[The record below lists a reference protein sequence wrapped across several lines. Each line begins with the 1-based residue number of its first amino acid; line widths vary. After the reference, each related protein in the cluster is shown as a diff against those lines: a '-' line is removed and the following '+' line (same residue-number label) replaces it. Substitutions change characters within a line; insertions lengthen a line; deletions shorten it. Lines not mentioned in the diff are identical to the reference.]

1 MPSLNDLEAEYAEMN
16 FKNGPVTWTWVP
28 DFDSRCLAIS
38 TLGQW
43 TLDAYTWTRFC
54 EWIQPL
60 LTSGIM
66 YTPTPKQGTAQ
77 LHWTLQQ
84 CQPFTNKL
92 EPSVIIS
99 ENLTNRLEKLAGIE
113 LIYRG
118 LVLTPSGIA
127 LQGFPKNEYQYEQI
141 IETRQ
146 ALPAYFNEMN
156 VDYKE
161 PYKNTICHATVFR
174 WTAQPSEQ
182 QIDYVLQSLHK
193 WSEARFA
200 TLKPYKWIIGRLNL
214 KVLDS
219 IIYQEIVAPLRIA
232 HRGLRGGPNEVIEN
246 TLRILEQNCAD
257 HVVSE
262 CDLWFLKNEYWLG
275 HNAPLIYV
283 DINWIKEHKQ
293 YLLLHAKTIETF
305 HELQRL
311 NNSEAVDLHV
321 FYHTE
326 ENIVLTTS
334 GVTIVYPGKPIL
346 EGWMSMMPE
355 RAHDIN
361 KSRAAYICS
370 DFERI

>member
-1 MPSLNDLEAEYAEMN
+1 MPSLNDLEEEYADMN
-16 FKNGPVTWTWVP
+16 VKNGPTTWTWAP

-54 EWIQPL
+54 KWIQPL
-60 LTSGIM
+60 LISGIM
-66 YTPTPKQGTAQ
+66 YTPSPKGAEAQ

-84 CQPFTNKL
+84 CQPFSNQS
-92 EPSVIIS
+92 EPVQIS
-99 ENLTNRLEKLAGIE
+99 ENLKNRLENLSGLEI
-113 LIYRG
+113 IYRG
-118 LVLTPSGIA
+118 LILTPSGIA
-127 LQGFPKNEYQYEQI
+127 LKGFPKNEYQYDQI

-146 ALPAYFNEMN
+146 TLSAYFNEMN
-156 VDYKE
+156 VAYKE

-174 WTAQPSEQ
+174 WTAQPTKQ

-200 TLKPYKWIIGRLNL
+200 TIKPYKWIIGRLTL
-214 KVLDS
+214 KVLDN
-219 IIYQEIVAPLRIA
+219 IVYKEVAAPLRIA
-232 HRGLRGGPNEVIEN
+232 HRGLRGGPNESLEN
-246 TLRILEQNCAD
+246 TLRILEQNCAN

-262 CDLWFLKNEYWLG
+262 CDIWFLKNEYWLG

-283 DINWIKEHKQ
+283 NIKWLKARKQ
-293 YLLLHAKTIETF
+293 YLMLHAKTLETF
-305 HELQRL
+305 HELQRQ
-311 NNSEAVDLHV
+311 NNTEAADLHV

-326 ENIVLTTS
+326 ENVILTTA
-334 GVTIVYPGKPIL
+334 GATIVYPGKPVL

-355 RAHDIN
+355 RAPDIN
-361 KSRAAYICS
+361 KRGAAYICS